1 MGTRFQLA
9 VLVASLSLPAT
20 GRADDSPT
28 WKDARAVLEGATEWE
43 LLALHPDQKFKSN
56 ETFRKWPVLG
66 TTAIKDGDTR
76 KALLAALDK
85 GIADE
90 ADRLRKE
97 REKGLL
103 TETGC
108 FQPRH
113 GIRATA
119 GGKTVEVLICF
130 ECRPIY
136 FYLGEQRG
144 QVLTNESPQKAFDKA
159 LKDAG
164 VSVGPREP
172 EPAKK

>member
-1 MGTRFQLA
+1 MRTRFRLA
-9 VLVASLSLPAT
+9 AVTALLPILAG

-28 WKDARAVLEGATEWE
+28 WKDARAVLEAATEWE
-43 LLALHPDQKFKSN
+43 LLSLHPDPKFKSKDA
-56 ETFRKWPVLG
+56 FRKWPVLG
-66 TTAIKDGDTR
+66 TTVVKAADTR

-90 ADRLRKE
+90 EDRLRKQ
-97 REKGLL
+97 RENGLL

-119 GGKTVEVLICF
+119 GGETVEVLICF
-130 ECRPIY
+130 ECRPVY
-136 FYLGEQRG
+136 FYLGDRRG
-144 QVLTNESPQKAFDKA
+144 HVLTNESPQKAFDKA

-164 VSVGPREP
+164 VSVAPREP
-172 EPAKK
+172 EPVKK